1 MPRGLSTCLP
11 EVNLTFL
18 VVSPPDRGR
27 RVLLGAAAPRSTPFH
42 PPPATPLA
50 LVFAWTSLW
59 PGQFLRKTDA
69 CHKPLGN
76 RHHAHPSKNAC
87 SPNGLQYV
95 MFPGE
100 VLRKHGASSRAGSW
114 RRAAVARKADRLSQ
128 VLLPLSRCAG
138 CSKGES
144 SAIAGNFPKHFSR
157 TRSARHSACCQLR
170 SARRKNGR
178 LEEPGTRHGGFS
190 QKPNGTGCDEWGRP
204 ERKGWSGGMEGGA
217 GGETQFPITRPPSP
231 VWKTHH

>member
-1 MPRGLSTCLP
+1 
-11 EVNLTFL
+11 
-18 VVSPPDRGR
+18 
-27 RVLLGAAAPRSTPFH
+27 
-42 PPPATPLA
+42 
-50 LVFAWTSLW
+50 
-59 PGQFLRKTDA
+59 
-69 CHKPLGN
+69 
-76 RHHAHPSKNAC
+76 
-87 SPNGLQYV
+87 

-190 QKPNGTGCDEWGRP
+190 QKPNVTGCDEWRP
-204 ERKGWSGGMEGGA
+204 RASGVA
-217 GGETQFPITRPPSP
+217 GGGWKGVLRGAAAPSSTRLPLSGRLTTRKVRLTSGKHSGSPGGSTLRLWRPSFN
-231 VWKTHH
+231 